1 MDNKTTLLMQ
11 TRLFDDGDPDSP
23 DQPQTPIL
31 SSILSL
37 NSIRNHLGATAFS
50 RGRNYQEK
58 GRVSDLYIS
67 PSQTS
72 ITATVEGSRA
82 EPYHQN
88 ITLIPSQ
95 NGGGVQIK
103 GLCTCPL
110 GGNCKHVAAVL
121 LEALSK
127 TRSAAPKPPKP
138 APIPVPT
145 APLPPPLPP
154 ALPLP
159 YEVRTWLDQ
168 FAQSADGD
176 GYPPEISQRLL
187 YLINSRETANSA
199 PHLAVE
205 IICARL
211 LKSGS
216 FSNSISR
223 PALYNS
229 YAGDF
234 PRYFRQSD
242 VEICQSLLESRGGYN
257 HSFYSIKSFNLLK
270 SIVETGRAY
279 WLNQHG
285 EPLRMGETRQGQIEW
300 IMPDTKGM
308 RPVLKVEGAISLNAE
323 PPVYVDAEQ
332 SLIGEV
338 SLPLPRQLS
347 HRLLN
352 APAIAPAH
360 VEQVSRTLGR
370 HLPAGANL
378 VPKPPAPAI
387 VVNEAPTPVLRL
399 MLIKNAV
406 GQYNRAASSDLP
418 VARLAFRYGPIDVPL
433 SETRPVVEALHEN
446 QLYQA
451 RRHPSREKQALDK
464 LRFLEL
470 RFAREFFGLISPAHF
485 HDLAFA
491 DPYFWLDFLAKDVP
505 ILQEQGFGIRIDDD
519 FPYRLA
525 KPVGDLDTEVFE
537 SSNVDWFEL
546 GLGVQV
552 DGEPLDLAPYLANLV
567 MTHGLEPDAIA
578 ELAESDDDFYI
589 PMKDGRHLA
598 LAAKRFLPVILALH
612 ELTVGGAV
620 IGKNGRL
627 RMSKAET
634 ALLSSL
640 QNQEGVAFKGSQNLR
655 NLVRTLN
662 SSGAEATSHVTLPAT
677 FKATLR
683 PYQSQGVAWLNLLRE
698 AGLGGILAD
707 DMGLGKTVQILAI
720 LALEKA
726 EGRLDKPA
734 LIVAPTSLMTNWQNE
749 ARRFGPDLNVLVL
762 HGAAR
767 KQRFSE
773 IEKNDIVLTTYPL
786 IARDHAVLMEQQWH
800 MAILDEAQTIKN
812 PNAATTQLIRDLKT
826 KHRFCLT
833 GTPMENH
840 LGELWSLMTFV
851 NPGYLGDK
859 SGFSRNWRTPIEKHS
874 DSERSDILARRVKPF
889 LLRRTKREVASELP
903 PKSEITESVILDD
916 KQRDLYDSIRLSM
929 HKKVRDAIAAK
940 GFSKSHIIILEALLK
955 LRQVCCDPRL
965 LKIAG
970 VRDAKSAPPS
980 AKLGRLMEML
990 ESLLAEGRKII
1001 VFSQFTSMLHLIRE
1015 KIEQLKIPFSV
1026 LTGETRDRKREIEQ
1040 FQGGATDI
1048 FLVSLKAGGVG
1059 LNLTAADTVILYD
1072 PWWNPAV
1079 EEQAIDRAYRIGQ
1092 DKPVFVYRLV
1102 ASQTIEEKMD
1112 QLKARKRALAESI
1125 LQQAGKPAAAL
1136 TEEDLQALFEPF

>member
-1 MDNKTTLLMQ
+1 MQ
-11 TRLFDDGDPDSP
+11 TRLFDDGNPDSP
-23 DQPQTPIL
+23 NQLEAPVL
-31 SSILSL
+31 SSFISL
-37 NSIRNHLGATAFS
+37 NLIRNHLGLNAFS
-50 RGRNYQEK
+50 RGKSYQQE
-58 GRVSDLYIS
+58 GRVTDLYVS
-67 PSQTS
+67 PNRTS
-72 ITATVEGSRA
+72 ITGAVEGSRE
-82 EPYHQN
+82 EPYQQS
-88 ITLIPSQ
+88 ITLVREI
-95 NGGGVQIK
+95 GGGVQIK
-103 GLCTCPL
+103 GLCSCPM
-110 GGNCKHVAAVL
+110 GSNCKHVAAVL

-127 TRSAAPKPPKP
+127 TQSAAAEPAKP
-138 APIPVPT
+138 APIQA
-145 APLPPPLPP
+145 APLVPAPVLP
-154 ALPLP
+154 ASPLP
-159 YEVRTWLDQ
+159 YEVKTWLDQ
-168 FAQSADGD
+168 FTQSARGD
-176 GYPPEISQRLL
+176 GYPPEINQRLL
-187 YLINSRETANSA
+187 YLITSRETPNSA

-205 IICARL
+205 LICARV
-211 LKSGS
+211 LKSGL

-229 YAGDF
+229 YSGDF

-242 VEICQSLLESRGGYN
+242 SEICQSLLASRGGYN
-257 HSFYSIKSFNLLK
+257 HSFYSINSLNLLK
-270 SIVETGRAY
+270 SIIETGRAY
-279 WLNQHG
+279 WLKPAG
-285 EPLRMGETRQGQIEW
+285 EPLQMGEIRQGQIEW
-300 IMPDTKGM
+300 IMPDSKGM
-308 RPVLKVEGAISLNAE
+308 RPVLKVEGAIALNAE
-323 PPVYVDAEQ
+323 PPVYVDAER
-332 SLIGEV
+332 SLVGEV

-370 HLPAGANL
+370 HIPAASNL
-378 VPKPPAPAI
+378 IPKPLAPPIAL
-387 VVNEAPTPVLRL
+387 NEAPTPVLRL
-399 MLIKNAV
+399 MLMKNAL
-406 GQYNRAASSDLP
+406 GPFSRSASADLP
-418 VARLAFRYGPIDVPL
+418 VARLAFRYGPIDVPF
-433 SETRPVVEALHEN
+433 SETRPVMEALIEN

-451 RRHPSREKQALDK
+451 RRHPSREKLAVDK
-464 LRFLEL
+464 LRSLDL
-470 RFAREFFGLISPAHF
+470 RFAREFFGLISPANF
-485 HDLAFA
+485 HDFAFA
-491 DPYFWLDFLAKDVP
+491 DPSYWLDFLAKDVLV
-505 ILQEQGFGIRIDDD
+505 LQEDGFGIRIDDD

-525 KPVGDLDTEVFE
+525 KPAGDLDTELFE
-537 SSNVDWFEL
+537 TSQLDWFEL

-552 DGEPLDLAPYLANLV
+552 DGEQLDLAPYLANLV
-567 MTHGLEPDAIA
+567 LTNGLEPDAIA
-578 ELAESDDDFYI
+578 ELAESDEDFYV
-589 PMKDGRHLA
+589 PMQDGRHLA

-640 QNQEGVAFKGSQNLR
+640 QNHEGVAFKGSQNLR

-662 SSGAEATSHVTLPAT
+662 SRGADAASLLPLPAT
-677 FKATLR
+677 FKASLR

-734 LIVAPTSLMTNWQNE
+734 LIVAPTSLITNWQNE
-749 ARRFGPDLNVLVL
+749 ARRFAPELNVLVL

-767 KQRFSE
+767 KQRFAE
-773 IEKNDIVLTTYPL
+773 IEQNDIVLTTYPL

-840 LGELWSLMTFV
+840 LGELWSLMSFV

-859 SGFSRNWRTPIEKHS
+859 SGFSRNWRSPIEKHS
-874 DSERSDILARRVKPF
+874 DAERSDILARRVKPF

-903 PKSEITESVILDD
+903 PKSEITETIILDD
-916 KQRDLYDSIRLSM
+916 RQRDLYDSIRLSM

-970 VRDAKSAPPS
+970 AVDAKSAVPS

-990 ESLLAEGRKII
+990 DSLLAEGRKII

-1015 KIEQLKIPFSV
+1015 KIEHLKIPFSV
-1026 LTGETRDRKREIEQ
+1026 LTGETRDRKKEIEQ
-1040 FQGGATDI
+1040 FQAGATDV
-1048 FLVSLKAGGVG
+1048 FLISLKAGGVG

-1125 LQQAGKPAAAL
+1125 LQQAGKPAVAL
-1136 TEEDLQALFEPF
+1136 TEADLEALFEPF